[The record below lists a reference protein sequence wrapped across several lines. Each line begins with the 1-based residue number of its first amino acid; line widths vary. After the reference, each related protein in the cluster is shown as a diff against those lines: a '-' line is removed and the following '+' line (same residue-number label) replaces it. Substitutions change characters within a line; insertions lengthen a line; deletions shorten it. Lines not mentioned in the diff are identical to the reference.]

1 LRPNGAEDLR
11 VALTARPE
19 LAEDRIATTL
29 DQLATERDAGRRL
42 EPESAAARLVTAMER
57 EKVQRQD
64 PAVRAECYVARWTAL
79 EKAYEYGDWKDRTRA
94 KAEMKALTSEL
105 KRDAPAEAVMKSRG
119 RELGIE
125 WGSRVER
132 VLDAKS
138 EREAMQLERGLS
150 TRTEVPCLTA
160 LGAGC
165 EQPEEALA
173 HVERYSFN
181 HIMNVFAPCDP
192 CFALDADFTVGLAP
206 MPNKKRLYSFR
217 SYAHGRTPSHSL
229 CPDTYASYA

>member
-1 LRPNGAEDLR
+1 
-11 VALTARPE
+11 
-19 LAEDRIATTL
+19 
-29 DQLATERDAGRRL
+29 
-42 EPESAAARLVTAMER
+42 
-57 EKVQRQD
+57 
-64 PAVRAECYVARWTAL
+64 
-79 EKAYEYGDWKDRTRA
+79 
-94 KAEMKALTSEL
+94 
-105 KRDAPAEAVMKSRG
+105 
-119 RELGIE
+119 
-125 WGSRVER
+125 
-132 VLDAKS
+132 
-138 EREAMQLERGLS
+138 MQLQRGLS

-217 SYAHGRTPSHSL
+217 SYAHGRTPCTFALPRHIRIVCIRVCKVVL
-229 CPDTYASYA
+229 KA